1 MVNRGIPGLGL
12 KMVGLP
18 GWLRAGIEVIDF
30 HISLCFEGRSE
41 GDCVSI
47 MKRRMRPSSS
57 FRRRTKIVCTIGPAT
72 GSAAVIEQLMTA
84 GMNVARLN
92 MSHGT
97 LREHTHYIQ
106 TIRKL
111 SHRLAIPVAI
121 LIDLPGPK
129 HRTGKLKNGQVKLN
143 RGGRVTLTTRRVMG
157 GDGVIPINLPTLA
170 RHIKAGDTIL
180 IDDGAMR
187 LKMLERQGTE
197 IICKV
202 MVGGILTEG
211 RGLVV
216 PGMPSFGP
224 FITHGLRERILFAI
238 GQQPAYL
245 ALSFVR
251 RAEDVTSVK
260 AILSENDADIPVIA
274 KIERGVA
281 VNKFDSILA
290 TSEGIM
296 VARGDLGVD
305 IPLERVPLV
314 QKEIIRKCN
323 RAGKPVITAT
333 QMMESMVNA
342 PSPTRAEVADV
353 ANAILDGT
361 DAVMLSAE
369 TSIGRYPLQAV
380 KMMAKIARKTEG
392 TLSHEQILLERG
404 KWLEQ
409 KTDELISYSACHTA
423 QSLGAATVVAFTQS
437 GSTARRVSKYRP
449 RMPII
454 AMTPDAEVAGRLML
468 CWGVYPFWIGGASSV
483 DELFATAAELSKK
496 LGVAKTGDLLVI
508 TGGIPIGVAGS
519 TNLLKVEKIR

>member
-1 MVNRGIPGLGL
+1 MV
-12 KMVGLP
+12 K
-18 GWLRAGIEVIDF
+18 LRA
-30 HISLCFEGRSE
+30 
-41 GDCVSI
+41 
-47 MKRRMRPSSS
+47 RPSSS

-72 GSAAVIEQLMTA
+72 SSAAVIEQLIGA

-97 LREHTHYIQ
+97 LKEHTHYIQ

-129 HRTGKLKNGQVKLN
+129 CRTGKLKNGQFKL
-143 RGGRVTLTTRRVMG
+143 RKGARVTLTTRRVMG

-170 RHIKAGDTIL
+170 QHIKAGDTVL

-216 PGMPSFGP
+216 PGMRSFGP
-224 FITHGLRERILFAI
+224 FITDSLRERIVFAI
-238 GQQPAYL
+238 RQQADYL

-251 RAEDVTSVK
+251 SAEDVTSVK

-323 RAGKPVITAT
+323 QVGKPVITAT

-353 ANAILDGT
+353 ANAIFDGT

-369 TSIGRYPLQAV
+369 TSIGKYPVQAV
-380 KMMAKIARKTEG
+380 KMMARIARESENR
-392 TLSHEQILLERG
+392 LSYDQMLSERG
-404 KWLEQ
+404 GWLEQ
-409 KTDELISYSACHTA
+409 KTDELISYSACYTA
-423 QSLGAATVVAFTQS
+423 QSLGAAAIVAFTQS
-437 GSTARRVSKYRP
+437 GSTAGRVSKYRP

-468 CWGVYPFWIGGASSV
+468 RWGVYPFQIAGASSV
-483 DELFATAAELSKK
+483 DELFSIAAGLCGELG
-496 LGVAKTGDLLVI
+496 LAKRGDLIVI
-508 TGGIPIGVAGS
+508 TGGIPVGVAGS
-519 TNLLKVEKIR
+519 TNLLKVEKIQ